1 MQTRVSGAAYD
12 FLIADI
18 VTQAISMAAIRSG
31 DYAQFP
37 PQPPGSL
44 VMRGTEW
51 QKKSIGLYK
60 EITFMNDDIK
70 FLNIEWRIPYPLTKT
85 VLDYVPQL
93 LF

>member
-12 FLIADI
+12 FIIADI

-51 QKKSIGLYK
+51 QKINRV
-60 EITFMNDDIK
+60 I
-70 FLNIEWRIPYPLTKT
+70 
-85 VLDYVPQL
+85 
-93 LF
+93 